1 MNLLSNNVNTRSHS
15 NYEEDF
21 MKYISGMKEA
31 YLELSKVVEKHGTL
45 VYDVDFTH
53 REKLRDC
60 QELLEITLIKML
72 NQIGYFPANIY
83 QEVFGLY
90 INIATLAIKANRH
103 DFLLITSVQIQILA
117 DFILRNTK

>member
-15 NYEEDF
+15 NYEDDF
-21 MKYISGMKEA
+21 KKYISGMKDA

-45 VYDVDFTH
+45 VYDIDFTH

-60 QELLEITLIKML
+60 KDLLEITLIKML
-72 NQIGYFPANIY
+72 RQNGYFPANIY
-83 QEVFGLY
+83 QQVFGLY
-90 INIATLAIKANRH
+90 LNIATLAVKANRH
-103 DFLLITSVQIQILA
+103 EFLTITSVQIQILA

>member
-21 MKYISGMKEA
+21 KEYISGMKGA
-31 YLELSKVVEKHGTL
+31 YEELSKVVEKHGTL
-45 VYDVDFTH
+45 VYDVDYTY
-53 REKLRDC
+53 RENLRDNL
-60 QELLEITLIKML
+60 ELLEISLIKML
-72 NQIGYFPANIY
+72 REIGYFPANIY

-90 INIATLAIKANRH
+90 INIATLAVKAERH
-103 DFLLITSVQIQILA
+103 EFLIITSVQVQILA